1 MKKLISLFAILAM
14 VFSMQSCINSGDT
27 PDATQTIALKGYNH
41 IHEPAKVDAPLR
53 NKAAK
58 YEMDI
63 NLSQM
68 TMTLKATGAIE
79 SDGEEISLG
88 FNNIA
93 LKYDKTN
100 GGFSF
105 SLPEATPV
113 ASDGNNYKV
122 TDLNRSIAAYALSN
136 SATSSMVTAITVLQ
150 ISYTVNDKYDIFA
163 TLQTSTSATP
173 EIYYTN
179 CSTTTSAEGI
189 APFTTT
195 VTTYLV
201 NFITSTKANVTIV
214 SAQFAQRM
222 PQMTMVFPG
231 VDVEMTASGY
241 VFKAD
246 ELIPKISDT
255 PMPSHKVTNFRME
268 TSSKGAVASVA
279 FNCNIKGL
287 NYSVAAMG
295 KLLPS
300 AKQNSEK

>member
-79 SDGEEISLG
+79 SDGEEISLV

-113 ASDGNNYKV
+113 ASNGKDYKV
-122 TDLNRSIAAYALSN
+122 TDLNGSIAAYALRN
-136 SATSSMVTAITVLQ
+136 STTSSMVTAITVLQ
-150 ISYTVNDKYDIFA
+150 ISYTVNDKYD
-163 TLQTSTSATP
+163 
-173 EIYYTN
+173 IYYTN

-255 PMPSHKVTNFRME
+255 PMPSYKVTNFRME

>member
-1 MKKLISLFAILAM
+1 
-14 VFSMQSCINSGDT
+14 
-27 PDATQTIALKGYNH
+27 
-41 IHEPAKVDAPLR
+41 
-53 NKAAK
+53 
-58 YEMDI
+58 
-63 NLSQM
+63 
-68 TMTLKATGAIE
+68 
-79 SDGEEISLG
+79 
-88 FNNIA
+88 
-93 LKYDKTN
+93 
-100 GGFSF
+100 
-105 SLPEATPV
+105 
-113 ASDGNNYKV
+113 
-122 TDLNRSIAAYALSN
+122 
-136 SATSSMVTAITVLQ
+136 MVTAITVLQ

-255 PMPSHKVTNFRME
+255 PMPSYKVTNFRME
-268 TSSKGAVASVA
+268 TSSKGAVANVA

>member
-1 MKKLISLFAILAM
+1 M
-14 VFSMQSCINSGDT
+14 
-27 PDATQTIALKGYNH
+27 
-41 IHEPAKVDAPLR
+41 
-53 NKAAK
+53 
-58 YEMDI
+58 
-63 NLSQM
+63 
-68 TMTLKATGAIE
+68 
-79 SDGEEISLG
+79 
-88 FNNIA
+88 
-93 LKYDKTN
+93 
-100 GGFSF
+100 
-105 SLPEATPV
+105 
-113 ASDGNNYKV
+113 
-122 TDLNRSIAAYALSN
+122 
-136 SATSSMVTAITVLQ
+136 
-150 ISYTVNDKYDIFA
+150 
-163 TLQTSTSATP
+163 
-173 EIYYTN
+173 
-179 CSTTTSAEGI
+179 
-189 APFTTT
+189 
-195 VTTYLV
+195 TTYLV

-222 PQMTMVFPG
+222 PQMTMVFPD

>member
-1 MKKLISLFAILAM
+1 M
-14 VFSMQSCINSGDT
+14 CIRDS
-27 PDATQTIALKGYNH
+27 
-41 IHEPAKVDAPLR
+41 
-53 NKAAK
+53 
-58 YEMDI
+58 
-63 NLSQM
+63 
-68 TMTLKATGAIE
+68 
-79 SDGEEISLG
+79 
-88 FNNIA
+88 
-93 LKYDKTN
+93 
-100 GGFSF
+100 
-105 SLPEATPV
+105 
-113 ASDGNNYKV
+113 
-122 TDLNRSIAAYALSN
+122 
-136 SATSSMVTAITVLQ
+136 
-150 ISYTVNDKYDIFA
+150 
-163 TLQTSTSATP
+163 
-173 EIYYTN
+173 

-222 PQMTMVFPG
+222 PQMTMVFPN

-255 PMPSHKVTNFRME
+255 PMPNYKVTNFRME

-300 AKQNSEK
+300 VKQNSEK

>member
-79 SDGEEISLG
+79 SDGEEISLV

-93 LKYDKTN
+93 LKYDQTN

-122 TDLNRSIAAYALSN
+122 TDLNGSIAAYALSN

-222 PQMTMVFPG
+222 PQIRLRIQSRRADSENQRHSDAKLQSDKLPHGNILKGRGCKRCVQLQHQRPELFRCCNG
-231 VDVEMTASGY
+231 QTA
-241 VFKAD
+241 
-246 ELIPKISDT
+246 
-255 PMPSHKVTNFRME
+255 
-268 TSSKGAVASVA
+268 A
-279 FNCNIKGL
+279 FCQ
-287 NYSVAAMG
+287 A
-295 KLLPS
+295 KL
-300 AKQNSEK
+300 

>member
-79 SDGEEISLG
+79 SDGEEISLV

-93 LKYDKTN
+93 LKYDQTN

-113 ASDGNNYKV
+113 ASNGNNYKV
-122 TDLNRSIAAYALSN
+122 TDLNGSIAAYALSN
-136 SATSSMVTAITVLQ
+136 STASSMVTAITVSDQLYGQRQ
-150 ISYTVNDKYDIFA
+150 IRHFRHASDIYKRDTGNLLHQLLYNDI
-163 TLQTSTSATP
+163 
-173 EIYYTN
+173 
-179 CSTTTSAEGI
+179 G
-189 APFTTT
+189 
-195 VTTYLV
+195 
-201 NFITSTKANVTIV
+201 
-214 SAQFAQRM
+214 
-222 PQMTMVFPG
+222 
-231 VDVEMTASGY
+231 
-241 VFKAD
+241 
-246 ELIPKISDT
+246 
-255 PMPSHKVTNFRME
+255 
-268 TSSKGAVASVA
+268 
-279 FNCNIKGL
+279 
-287 NYSVAAMG
+287 
-295 KLLPS
+295 
-300 AKQNSEK
+300 

>member
-41 IHEPAKVDAPLR
+41 IFEPAKTDAPLR

-58 YEMDI
+58 YEMTI

-68 TMTLKATGAIE
+68 TMTLKATGALE
-79 SDGEEISLG
+79 SDGEEISLV

-93 LKYDKTN
+93 LKYDQSN

-113 ASDGNNYKV
+113 ASNGKDYKV
-122 TDLNRSIAAYALSN
+122 TDLNGSIAAYALS
-136 SATSSMVTAITVLQ
+136 STRSMATAITVLQ
-150 ISYTVNDKYDIFA
+150 ISYSVNDKYDIFA
-163 TLQTSTSATP
+163 TVQTSTSATP

-179 CSTTTSAEGI
+179 CSTTTSAAGI
-189 APFTTT
+189 DPFTTT

-201 NFITSTKANVTIV
+201 NFVSSTKANVTII

-222 PQMTMVFPG
+222 PQMTMVFPD

-241 VFKAD
+241 IFKKD
-246 ELIPKISDT
+246 ELIPKIGDT
-255 PMPSHKVTNFRME
+255 PMPNYKVTNFRME
-268 TSSKGAVASVA
+268 TTSKGAVASVA
-279 FNCNIKGL
+279 FNCSIKGL